1 MKTSRKQCLWFAV
14 VASGIGLML
23 VSPSADV
30 HGQTWQ
36 LGKPI
41 VSYWAGPGYDMT
53 TGPLT
58 DAAAKQMVDVGVN
71 LVWADSAKELDIAK
85 RHGLRALYVDR
96 SLIDPAVLDNPALRP
111 KLDKLI
117 DGIRGNSAL
126 YGYHVIDE
134 PSMALFGGLARLV
147 AYLRQRDPAH
157 LAYID
162 LFPNAA
168 SPTACLAASSYDEY
182 LTRFISTVKPS
193 LLSYDHYQFTAK
205 NDSGE
210 YLPNLEAVGQK
221 AKSAGIPFMNIVQA
235 ASWTPTMRIP
245 NGNEMRFLAYTTL
258 AYGAQGISYYVW
270 CYPGHQGGIV
280 RADGTP
286 AAVYDVLKATNR
298 EFVKVAEQCQS
309 LKWIGA
315 YLKGYRPGALPPG
328 TTVLPNNSPFD
339 IRAVSNT
346 DTYKDGDKLKGVL
359 FGLFGAKGVSPA
371 DATLVLVT
379 NLDYAAGRTYT
390 VTGPGNLSVFDAAT
404 GKWTATGRTD
414 AALSLAPGGGA
425 LVRLGTTAVGS
436 F

>member
-1 MKTSRKQCLWFAV
+1 
-14 VASGIGLML
+14 ML

-30 HGQTWQ
+30 RGQTWQ

-41 VSYWAGPGYDMT
+41 VSYWAGPGYD
-53 TGPLT
+53 
-58 DAAAKQMVDVGVN
+58 AAAEQMVDVGVN

-117 DGIRGNSAL
+117 DGIRDNSAL

-193 LLSYDHYQFTAK
+193 LLSYDHYQFTTK
-205 NDSGE
+205 SDSGE
-210 YLPNLEAVGQK
+210 YLRNLEAVGLK
-221 AKSAGIPFMNIVQA
+221 AKAAGIPFMNIVQA

-280 RADGTP
+280 RADGKP
-286 AAVYDVLKATNR
+286 AAIYNVLKATNH
-298 EFVKVAEQCQS
+298 EFVNVAEQYQS

-328 TTVLPNNSPFD
+328 TTLLPNNSPFD

-346 DTYKDGDKLKGVL
+346 ETYTEGDKLKGVL
-359 FGLFGAKGVSPA
+359 FGLFGAKGASPA

-379 NLDYAAGRTYT
+379 NLDYTAGKTYA
-390 VTGPGNLSVFDAAT
+390 VTAPGNLSVFDAAT
-404 GKWTATGRTD
+404 GKWTATGRSD
-414 AALSLAPGGGA
+414 AALSLAPGGGV
-425 LVRLGTTAVGS
+425 LVRLTTAPAMSAHRTTRRASPPATRPSAQPLLVEKTQRG
-436 F
+436 